1 MPTIQLIPTT
11 ATINGTKYTQLILT
25 PVSPRHKQSK
35 NILPKQEPLS
45 PSSNGHTSEK
55 KVEGQKGRI
64 HFSKKALTHPRPQSI
79 MRRNTRER
87 NRVRAVNQGFVT
99 LANHVPS
106 HLRSK
111 KMSKVD
117 TLKAAIDYIYRLK
130 EALESNNP
138 EEIYNNGDWSE
149 SVVSSSYSS
158 PQSPSSIETCQI
170 LSFSSTTSHTQRN
183 NLLQNENP
191 YHMACTS
198 PIQEFSFPP
207 SNLPESQ
214 NFQTGSYHYAE
225 QFFSGETFYSP
236 FQAIE
241 TSPSHP
247 DYTYSQVL
255 PSHPNIHIDMFETQR
270 DNLSSLPVLNGQ
282 ASPHP
287 LVSRTEADILDLVSS
302 WLSQSTDTPNC
313 MY

>member
-25 PVSPRHKQSK
+25 PVSPQHKQSK

-45 PSSNGHTSEK
+45 PSSNGHSSEK

-79 MRRNTRER
+79 TRRNTRER

-117 TLKAAIDYIYRLK
+117 TLKAAIDYIHRLK

-138 EEIYNNGDWSE
+138 EEISDNDTQPEPSL
-149 SVVSSSYSS
+149 SPSCSS
-158 PQSPSSIETCQI
+158 PQSTSSTEASPTPVPHFSPITYQQNFSPVENASLLQTATTNLTQELAPTQYATPDLQHCQPDFYRSYVDSFPSDEHYYSYGQFHQTCNKEGFHIDYSRPQTMPEFPSPSNYSSSSPSS
-170 LSFSSTTSHTQRN
+170 SS
-183 NLLQNENP
+183 
-191 YHMACTS
+191 
-198 PIQEFSFPP
+198 
-207 SNLPESQ
+207 SQ
-214 NFQTGSYHYAE
+214 H
-225 QFFSGETFYSP
+225 
-236 FQAIE
+236 
-241 TSPSHP
+241 H
-247 DYTYSQVL
+247 
-255 PSHPNIHIDMFETQR
+255 
-270 DNLSSLPVLNGQ
+270 LSSDDAEFLEF
-282 ASPHP
+282 A
-287 LVSRTEADILDLVSS
+287 SS
-302 WLSQSTDTPNC
+302 WLC
-313 MY
+313 